1 MSENDPVRLDVF
13 HETDADELVP
23 MWRAAFEEAVGIVDP
38 HPLAEQRDYFFR
50 EVLPGNAVMVARAD
64 DAIVGFVAA
73 SPASIAQLQVRVGW
87 QRQGLGTRML
97 EWAKA
102 KSHGHLWLY
111 TFARNARARAFY
123 EKHGFR
129 AVAHGFEPT
138 WKMDHVRYE
147 WTRPMR

>member
-1 MSENDPVRLDVF
+1 VSVVLQFEPFRAG
-13 HETDADELVP
+13 DADELVP

-50 EVLPGNAVMVARAD
+50 EVVPAHAVTVAREGGTMA
-64 DAIVGFVAA
+64 GFVAA
-73 SPASIAQLQVRVGW
+73 SPNSIAQLYVFRGH
-87 QRQGLGTRML
+87 QRRGIGTRL
-97 EWAKA
+97 LDLAKRA
-102 KSHGHLWLY
+102 SDGSLWLY

-138 WKMDHVRYE
+138 WQMDDVRYE
-147 WTRPMR
+147 WTRPLR